1 MAPVDAY
8 SGAYEIQ
15 SAVPSPQS
23 SVLIFGRQSSMQ
35 ASSEYQRFIA
45 QHPLLDTIGNTPL
58 VQVDIF
64 RQELPDIDV
73 FAKLEYFNPGG
84 SLKDRPVRQILLD
97 ALVSGALHPGKAI
110 LDSSSGNAGIAY
122 AMLGAVLGYPVE
134 LVVPENAS
142 RERLKRIVAHG
153 ATLITTD
160 ALKGYD
166 EALHEV
172 HRRAERQPERYF
184 FADQYS
190 NPSNWQA
197 HYSGTAE
204 EILSQTNGQISH
216 FVGGI
221 GTGGA
226 ITGIGKRLKEHNP
239 DIQVIAVI
247 PEEFPGV
254 EGLKPLSNPDAIVPA
269 ILDESVIDVR
279 VDVAVEEAYEM
290 CWRLARVGFFVGQSS
305 GAYMQGVY
313 TVAKNVGAGRIVTLL
328 NDLGERYASTHLWEP
343 YA

>member
-1 MAPVDAY
+1 MPIDEDAMLTPNDQKTLFEQY
-8 SGAYEIQ
+8 
-15 SAVPSPQS
+15 
-23 SVLIFGRQSSMQ
+23 
-35 ASSEYQRFIA
+35 
-45 QHPLLDTIGNTPL
+45 PLLGTIGNTPL
-58 VQVDIF
+58 VRVDILRDEF
-64 RQELPDIDV
+64 PDLSV
-73 FAKLEYFNPGG
+73 HAKLEFFNPGG

-97 ALVSGALHPGKAI
+97 ALGSGALRPGKVI

-142 RERLKRIVAHG
+142 QERLKRIVAHG

-166 EALHEV
+166 EALREV
-172 HRRAERQPERYF
+172 HRLAERHPERYF

-197 HYSGTAE
+197 HYHGTAV
-204 EILSQTNGQISH
+204 EILEQTGGELTH

-226 ITGIGKRLKEHNP
+226 ITGIGKRLKEHDP
-239 DIQVIAVI
+239 DIQVVAII

-254 EGLKPLSNPDAIVPA
+254 EGLKPLGSPDAIVPA
-269 ILDESVIDVR
+269 ILDERVIDTR
-279 VDVAVEEAYEM
+279 IDVAVEDAYEM
-290 CWRLARVGFFVGQSS
+290 CWRLARAGFFVGQSS

-313 TVAKNVGAGRIVTLL
+313 EVARTARTGRIVTLF
-328 NDLGERYASTHLWEP
+328 NDLGERYASTHLWERR
-343 YA
+343 A

>member
-1 MAPVDAY
+1 MQWT
-8 SGAYEIQ
+8 SEQGK
-15 SAVPSPQS
+15 
-23 SVLIFGRQSSMQ
+23 VLQK
-35 ASSEYQRFIA
+35 Y
-45 QHPLLDTIGNTPL
+45 PLLGTIGNTPL
-58 VQVDIF
+58 VKVNILE
-64 RQELPDIDV
+64 QEFPEVEIY
-73 FAKLEYFNPGG
+73 AKLEYFNPGG

-97 ALVSGALHPGKAI
+97 ALTRDALHPGKAI

-122 AMLGAVLGYPVE
+122 AMLGAVLGYPVT

-142 RERLKRIVAHG
+142 RERLKRIRAHG

-166 EALHEV
+166 EALREV
-172 HRRAERQPERYF
+172 HRLAESQAERYF

-190 NPSNWQA
+190 NASNWQA
-197 HYSGTAE
+197 HYHGTAV
-204 EILSQTNGQISH
+204 EILEQTGGTLTH

-226 ITGIGKRLKEHNP
+226 ITGIGKRLKEHRV

-254 EGLKPLSNPDAIVPA
+254 EGLKPLGSPDAIVPA
-269 ILDESVIDVR
+269 ILDERVIDYR
-279 VDVAVEEAYEM
+279 VDVAVEDAYTM
-290 CWRLARVGFFVGQSS
+290 CWRLARAGFFVGQSS

-313 TVAKNVGAGRIVTLL
+313 NVAQRIGAGRIVTLF
-328 NDLGERYASTHLWEP
+328 NDLGERYASTHLWESRE
-343 YA
+343 

>member
-1 MAPVDAY
+1 MI
-8 SGAYEIQ
+8 S
-15 SAVPSPQS
+15 
-23 SVLIFGRQSSMQ
+23 
-35 ASSEYQRFIA
+35 QREREKWIA
-45 QHPLLDTIGNTPL
+45 RYPLLGTIGNTPL
-58 VQVDIF
+58 VRVDVLREEF
-64 RQELPDIDV
+64 PKVEV
-73 FAKLEYFNPGG
+73 YAKLEYFNPGG
-84 SLKDRPVRQILLD
+84 SLKDRPVCQILLD
-97 ALVSGALHPGKAI
+97 ALSAGTLRPGKVI

-142 RERLKRIVAHG
+142 LERRKRIVAHG
-153 ATLITTD
+153 ARLITTE

-166 EALHEV
+166 EALREV
-172 HRRAERQPERYF
+172 HRRAQSDPERYF

-197 HYSGTAE
+197 HYDGTAV
-204 EILSQTNGQISH
+204 EILEQTGGRLTH

-239 DIQVIAVI
+239 NIEVIAVI

-254 EGLKPLSNPDAIVPA
+254 EWLKPLSSPDAIVPA
-269 ILDESVIDVR
+269 ILDERVIDYR
-279 VDVAVEEAYEM
+279 INITVEEAYRM
-290 CWRLARVGFFVGQSS
+290 CWRLARAGFFVGQSS

-313 TVAKNVGAGRIVTLL
+313 RVAQRIGSGRIVTLF
-328 NDLGERYASTHLWEP
+328 NDLGERYASTHLWERSG
-343 YA
+343 

>member
-1 MAPVDAY
+1 MR
-8 SGAYEIQ
+8 
-15 SAVPSPQS
+15 
-23 SVLIFGRQSSMQ
+23 VLNEWKTLI
-35 ASSEYQRFIA
+35 ETY
-45 QHPLLDTIGNTPL
+45 PLLGTIGNTPL
-58 VQVDIF
+58 IRVDIL
-64 RQELPDIDV
+64 RKELPAVEV

-97 ALVSGALHPGKAI
+97 ALTSGALHPGKVI

-166 EALHEV
+166 EALREV
-172 HRRAERQPERYF
+172 HRRAESQSERYF

-190 NPSNWQA
+190 NASNWQA
-197 HYSGTAE
+197 HYYGTAE
-204 EILSQTNGQISH
+204 EILTQTAGQLTH

-226 ITGIGKRLKEHNP
+226 ITGIGKRLKEHNR

-247 PEEFPGV
+247 PEEFPGI
-254 EGLKPLSNPDAIVPA
+254 EGLKPLGSPDAIIPA
-269 ILDESVIDVR
+269 ILDESVIDAR
-279 VDVAVEEAYEM
+279 VDVTVEDAYDM
-290 CWRLARVGFFVGQSS
+290 CWRLARAGFFVGQSS

-313 TVAKNVGAGRIVTLL
+313 SVAKTIRQGRIVTLF
-328 NDLGERYASTHLWEP
+328 NDLGERYTSTHLWERSS
-343 YA
+343 

>member
-1 MAPVDAY
+1 M
-8 SGAYEIQ
+8 SN
-15 SAVPSPQS
+15 SMLS
-23 SVLIFGRQSSMQ
+23 SRERDKLFQQ
-35 ASSEYQRFIA
+35 Y
-45 QHPLLDTIGNTPL
+45 PLLTTIGNTPL
-58 VQVDIF
+58 VRVDVLAEEF
-64 RQELPDIDV
+64 PDV
-73 FAKLEYFNPGG
+73 TVSAKLEYFNPGG

-97 ALVSGALHPGKAI
+97 ALATGALRPGKVI

-122 AMLGAVLGYPVE
+122 AMLGAVLKYPVH

-142 RERLKRIVAHG
+142 LERRKRIVAHG

-166 EALHEV
+166 EALREV
-172 HRRAERQPERYF
+172 HRLAERESERYF

-197 HYSGTAE
+197 HYYGTAA
-204 EILSQTNGQISH
+204 EILEQTDGKLTH

-239 DIQVIAVI
+239 ATQVIAVM

-254 EGLKPLSNPDAIVPA
+254 EGLKPLGSPDAIIPA
-269 ILDESVIDVR
+269 ILDQSVVDAR
-279 VDVAVEEAYEM
+279 VDVTVEGAYEM
-290 CWRLARVGFFVGQSS
+290 CWRLARTGFFVGQSS

-313 TVAKNVGAGRIVTLL
+313 TVAKTVRSGHIVTLF
-328 NDLGERYASTHLWEP
+328 NDLGERYASTHLWERQG
-343 YA
+343 

>member
-1 MAPVDAY
+1 M
-8 SGAYEIQ
+8 I
-15 SAVPSPQS
+15 
-23 SVLIFGRQSSMQ
+23 
-35 ASSEYQRFIA
+35 SEHERAKWIKRY
-45 QHPLLDTIGNTPL
+45 PLLGTIGHTPL
-58 VQVDIF
+58 VRVDVLREEF
-64 RQELPDIDV
+64 PEV
-73 FAKLEYFNPGG
+73 EVYAKLEYFNPGG
-84 SLKDRPVRQILLD
+84 SLKDRPVCQILLD
-97 ALVSGALHPGKAI
+97 ALASGALRPGKVI

-153 ATLITTD
+153 ARLITTD

-166 EALHEV
+166 EALREV
-172 HRRAERQPERYF
+172 HRRAASDPERYF

-197 HYSGTAE
+197 HYHGTAV
-204 EILSQTNGQISH
+204 EILEQTGGQLTH

-226 ITGIGKRLKEHNP
+226 ITGIGRRLKEHNP
-239 DIQVIAVI
+239 HIEVVAVI

-254 EGLKPLSNPDAIVPA
+254 EGLKPLRSPDAIIPA
-269 ILDESVIDVR
+269 ILDEKVIDYR
-279 VDVAVEEAYEM
+279 VDVTVEEAHIM
-290 CWRLARVGFFVGQSS
+290 CWRLAQAGFFVGQSS

-313 TVAKNVGAGRIVTLL
+313 RVAQRIRAGRIVTLF
-328 NDLGERYASTHLWEP
+328 NDLGERYASTHLWEKP
-343 YA
+343 W